1 MKVKASWVAFVPI
14 TVGAVLLHIYHLIFL
29 GGDEITQPLFGEYS
43 LLINKSTEPEMIVI
57 LAAALFLLTAFFSLI
72 DRKTYPGCEIK
83 SAPLSGIFIVL
94 SGLLLGVDCAVHL
107 MTSNG
112 ESAVNSSAAVNIL
125 GIVTAIIFAII
136 GMGLLVGFNATK
148 KMRILMLVPTVW
160 SAFCMVN
167 VFIDHR
173 REAPSFAFYDVFAW
187 VFLTIFIFENSMV
200 LCGVEIKNPVKSS
213 FVYGMTFVL
222 FAFVYV
228 ISAINASLLELGYF
242 DFTGLVPVLLMGTL
256 GLYAL
261 CSLFK
266 LSSSMIT
273 KKKAA
278 ELADDGSLEES
289 DEEKE
294 DEEEETPEAAF
305 GVGSTKF
312 VTAEFDKIR
321 LEKAAKKAK
330 ERTGNLPNLDDDF
343 ENDEEDEPMSTLDKI
358 DQLIMELSEDTSSV
372 AADSDDDYED

>member
-1 MKVKASWVAFVPI
+1 MKVKASWVAFVPL
-14 TVGAVLLHIYHLIFL
+14 TVGAVMLHIYHLFFL

-57 LAAALFLLTAFFSLI
+57 LAAALFVLTAFFSLI
-72 DRKTYPGCEIK
+72 DRKTSPYCEIK
-83 SAPLSGIFIVL
+83 SAPLSGIVIVL
-94 SGLLLGVDCAVHL
+94 AGLLLGVDSAVHL
-107 MTSNG
+107 MTSDGLSATN
-112 ESAVNSSAAVNIL
+112 SSLAVNLL
-125 GIVTAIIFAII
+125 GIITAILFAIM
-136 GMGLLVGFNATK
+136 GMGLIVGFNATR
-148 KMRILMLVPTVW
+148 KMRVLMLVPTIW

-167 VFIDHR
+167 VFSSHR

-200 LCGVEIKNPVKSS
+200 LCGIEIKNPVKSS

-228 ISAINASLLELGYF
+228 TSEINSSISELGYF
-242 DFTGLVPVLLMGTL
+242 DIMSLVPALLVGAL

-261 CSLFK
+261 FSLFK
-266 LSSSMIT
+266 LSSCMMT

-278 ELADDGSLEES
+278 ELMPDTAAEDTDDKS
-289 DEEKE
+289 E
-294 DEEEETPEAAF
+294 DEEEDTPEAAF
-305 GVGSTKF
+305 GVGSTKY

-330 ERTGNLPNLDDDF
+330 ERTGNLPNIDEDF

-358 DQLIMELSEDTSSV
+358 DQLIMELSEDSAAPIID
-372 AADSDDDYED
+372 AADDEE